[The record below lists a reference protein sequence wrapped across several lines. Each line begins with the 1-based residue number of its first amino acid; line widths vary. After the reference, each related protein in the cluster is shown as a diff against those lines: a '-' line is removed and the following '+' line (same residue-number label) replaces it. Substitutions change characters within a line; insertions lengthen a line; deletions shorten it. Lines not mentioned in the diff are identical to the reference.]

1 MIHYAH
7 AREKEQHKNPLFP
20 QVPLTILLTGLTCC
34 DMAMPGTDGQ
44 ALGAAIEGD
53 PALRDTLPVMMT
65 SLGRRG
71 DAARLNE
78 IGFSA
83 HLTKPVKHSLLYDGL
98 VTVLGSGER
107 ASTGPSVPR
116 VSSKWPAAEEDT
128 RITAKRTPTRAV
140 SRRAVPTRPPWLGP
154 PGGPPSR

>member
-20 QVPLTILLTGLTCC
+20 PVPLTILLTGLTCC
-34 DMAMPGTDGQ
+34 DMAMPGTDGE
-44 ALGAAIEGD
+44 APGAAIEGD
-53 PALRDTLPVMMT
+53 PALRDTLPVMMA

-71 DAARLNE
+71 DAARLNG
-78 IGFSA
+78 IGVSA

-116 VSSKWPAAEEDT
+116 VSSKWPAAEDT
-128 RITAKRTPTRAV
+128 GITARRKPTGAV
-140 SRRAVPTRPPWLGP
+140 SRRAVPTPPRWLVP